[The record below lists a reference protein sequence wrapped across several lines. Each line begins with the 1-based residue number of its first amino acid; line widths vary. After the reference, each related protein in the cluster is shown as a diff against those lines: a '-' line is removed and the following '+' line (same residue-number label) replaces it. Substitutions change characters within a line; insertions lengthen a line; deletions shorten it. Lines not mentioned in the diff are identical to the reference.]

1 MTAQDPAPVF
11 EAEAASRVLLVSAA
25 VLGAASAAVLVF
37 WLVARPGV
45 DFLVLLLG
53 LVFALLFCLAPARVR
68 VTAGPAGLV
77 VESVLLGFALAQYRL
92 DEIADARVD
101 EVRLGP
107 WLGWGYRVSGA
118 GSAVLLRQGP
128 ALVVELVAGREF
140 TVTLPAQDAA
150 AALAALEGAADAARP

>member
-11 EAEAASRVLLVSAA
+11 TTEASSRVLLVSAV

-53 LVFALLFCLAPARVR
+53 LVFALLSCLAPARVR

-77 VESVLLGFALAQYRL
+77 VESVPLGFALAQYGL
-92 DEIADARVD
+92 DEIADARV
-101 EVRLGP
+101 EPVSLRS
-107 WLGWGYRVSGA
+107 WVGWGFRFTAGGSG
-118 GSAVLLRQGP
+118 VILRGGP
-128 ALVVELVAGREF
+128 ALVLELISGKTF
-140 TVTLPAQDAA
+140 TVTLPGADAE
-150 AALAALEGAADAARP
+150 AALTALEDAADAARP